1 MRPAFPPPDVVSAA
15 TMSSDSQFEQLV
27 RDFYRPLYRFAYGL
41 TRNEADAADL
51 TQQTYCIWAEKGG
64 QLRDVTK
71 VKAWLFRTLHREYL
85 QTRRRVVCFPK
96 VPLDETADE
105 LPPVPAR
112 VAEAHDAGSVLTAL
126 SGLEPLFQEP
136 LKLFYLG
143 DLAYEDIAEV
153 LEIPLGTVKS
163 RLARGIQQLQ
173 ARLAARM
180 PAGTNS
186 RTTQDDTR
194 AG

>member
-1 MRPAFPPPDVVSAA
+1 MRTAFLEPEAVSVAA
-15 TMSSDSQFEQLV
+15 MSSDPQFDQLV
-27 RDFYRPLYRFAYGL
+27 REFYRPLYRFAYGL

-51 TQQTYCIWAEKGG
+51 TQQTYFIWAEKGG
-64 QLRDVTK
+64 QLREATK

-85 QTRRRVVCFPK
+85 QSRRRVVRFPK
-96 VPLDETADE
+96 VQLDETQEE

-112 VAEAHDAGSVLTAL
+112 VAEAHDAGSVLAAL
-126 SGLEPLFQEP
+126 GGLDPAFQEP

-143 DLAYEDIAEV
+143 DLAYEEIAEV

-173 ARLAARM
+173 ARLATRE
-180 PAGTNS
+180 PAGMNP
-186 RTTQDDTR
+186 RTTHDDTR
-194 AG
+194 SG